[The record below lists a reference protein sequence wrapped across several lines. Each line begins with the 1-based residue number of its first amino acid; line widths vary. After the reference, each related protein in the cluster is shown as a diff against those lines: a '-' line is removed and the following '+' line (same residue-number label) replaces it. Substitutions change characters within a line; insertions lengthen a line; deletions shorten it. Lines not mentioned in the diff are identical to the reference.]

1 MMQKEWRQG
10 FKSDLI
16 HHLHHLHHLS
26 KCLKENI
33 SLERDIEK
41 HANIRP
47 SFALTFVW
55 Q

>member
-10 FKSDLI
+10 FKSDCI
-16 HHLHHLHHLS
+16 HHSHHLS
-26 KCLKENI
+26 KCLKEPI

-47 SFALTFVW
+47 SFALTFVR